1 MKIESSIEK
10 VSRDKTYKSVKNVK
24 SVYLSVTWMPPLQTE
39 LWLKIPQVRM
49 LIIHEKGE
57 PAGHKLSKKL
67 EIGRQIMQKVI
78 SMWNIKVILTGA
90 ETNKGCHGLITQNM
104 LGIWVFIMK
113 D

>member
-1 MKIESSIEK
+1 
-10 VSRDKTYKSVKNVK
+10 
-24 SVYLSVTWMPPLQTE
+24 
-39 LWLKIPQVRM
+39 M
-49 LIIHEKGE
+49 LIIHEKDE
-57 PAGHKLSKKL
+57 TAGHKLSKKP

-78 SMWNIKVILTGA
+78 SMWNIKVIHTGA